1 MHLTWVSYQMQI
13 SCSTAH
19 TTRLS
24 SSIFIDPCAYSIKFD
39 QNIKC
44 RGGYIKL
51 ISYYVN
57 QKKNQCRHSIKVNFL
72 TAFLPHGIS
81 LSLKAMSIPML
92 HVCLAVKIADARSQD
107 FTTCKLIILS
117 LLLNV
122 VSKNLLQPLLLL
134 ALGTSD
140 SHIKR
145 VFNLVKTRLNR
156 FKRPNNFEFCFG
168 DHICTYLC

>member
-1 MHLTWVSYQMQI
+1 MQI

-24 SSIFIDPCAYSIKFD
+24 SSIFIDPCAYSIKFE

-51 ISYYVN
+51 ISCYVN
-57 QKKNQCRHSIKVNFL
+57 QKKKLVW
-72 TAFLPHGIS
+72 T
-81 LSLKAMSIPML
+81 L
-92 HVCLAVKIADARSQD
+92 HK
-107 FTTCKLIILS
+107 
-117 LLLNV
+117 

-168 DHICTYLC
+168 DHICTYLCWTVSVSPQSRFVIAKRFGADGNSILHSWVQVPMSSVSNQIRSKQL

>member
-1 MHLTWVSYQMQI
+1 M
-13 SCSTAH
+13 
-19 TTRLS
+19 
-24 SSIFIDPCAYSIKFD
+24 
-39 QNIKC
+39 
-44 RGGYIKL
+44 
-51 ISYYVN
+51 
-57 QKKNQCRHSIKVNFL
+57 
-72 TAFLPHGIS
+72 AFLPHGIS
-81 LSLKAMSIPML
+81 HSLKAMFIPML
-92 HVCLAVKIADARSQD
+92 HVCLAVQIADARSQD

-156 FKRPNNFEFCFG
+156 WKFDPPQLSTGSNEQCVKPDTKQTTLASTE
-168 DHICTYLC
+168 DQH

>member
-1 MHLTWVSYQMQI
+1 M
-13 SCSTAH
+13 
-19 TTRLS
+19 
-24 SSIFIDPCAYSIKFD
+24 
-39 QNIKC
+39 
-44 RGGYIKL
+44 
-51 ISYYVN
+51 
-57 QKKNQCRHSIKVNFL
+57 
-72 TAFLPHGIS
+72 AFLPHGIS
-81 LSLKAMSIPML
+81 HSLKAMLIPML
-92 HVCLAVKIADARSQD
+92 HVCLAVQIADARSQD

-168 DHICTYLC
+168 DHICTYLCWTVSVSPQSRFVIAKRFGADGNSILHSWVQVPMSSVSNQIRSKQL